1 MINAQDYPD
10 YHNLTPNGGG
20 DAHKYEVVNPLNLN
34 FYASQARSVPGING
48 IDVVRYGGG
57 RNRYFKF
64 ETAPSGNVTRIIE
77 YRNAGYQG
85 APIGTRDLQSKN
97 GLVYI
102 NGNVFVQGEI
112 KGKVTVVSSKNV
124 YYTGNVKY
132 AGNQSKVN
140 PNNPDAAAFFAKN
153 QQHFLPMSVEVSG
166 IVYAEK
172 AFNKNNLALAIFG
185 SYKLN
190 QTFNG
195 IVPILPREKDYGH
208 FRHYGN
214 IVMNGVAN
222 TSVYRYDR
230 AYVYDPNL
238 KYYRPPGLPVEP
250 DIRLV
255 REAPNP

>member
-1 MINAQDYPD
+1 D
-10 YHNLTPNGGG
+10 YHDLTPNGGG
-20 DAHKYEVVNPLNLN
+20 DSHKYEVVNPLNLS
-34 FYASQARSVPGING
+34 FYASQARSVSGING
-48 IDVVRYGGG
+48 IDVVRYGGNT
-57 RNRYFKF
+57 NRYLKF

-97 GLVYI
+97 GLIYI

-112 KGKVTVVSSKNV
+112 KGKVTVVSSQNV

-132 AGNQSKVN
+132 AGNQSYVN
-140 PNNPDAAAFFAKN
+140 PNDSVAFLARNKQF
-153 QQHFLPMSVEVSG
+153 FLPTSLEVSG
-166 IVYAEK
+166 ILYAEK
-172 AFNKNNLALAIFG
+172 SSSGNLALNAAYQSGTSANGHQPIYDAG
-185 SYKLN
+185 ASKL
-190 QTFNG
+190 
-195 IVPILPREKDYGH
+195 LGH

-222 TSVYRYDR
+222 TSVYQYDR